1 MCVSEDDDMAGF
13 EGVYDGDDD
22 DDDDEECNAVFGGEE
37 VCVL

>member
-1 MCVSEDDDMAGF
+1 MAGF

-37 VCVL
+37 VRN

>member
-1 MCVSEDDDMAGF
+1 MAGF

-37 VCVL
+37 VC

>member
-1 MCVSEDDDMAGF
+1 MAGF